1 MTIAAKQQKSL
12 AWVLLILLTLI
23 WGTSFILIKRGLN
36 AFDADEVG
44 ALRMLSAG
52 IILLPFAFSKIKHV
66 KGTNWWLLFVVG
78 FIGSFIPAFLFA
90 KAETQIES
98 ALAGVLNALTPL
110 FVLVLGALFFTQQF
124 SKQQISG
131 IVIGFL
137 GTVFLVL
144 AGSLNE
150 LSSINYYGLFIV
162 LATVCYGLNVN
173 VIKFNIKGL
182 SAMTVTSVSLGM
194 VTPIALLYLLFFTD
208 VPSQVINEP
217 IARESLVYIVIL
229 GIMSTAV
236 AMTIFNKLIQI
247 TTPIF
252 TSSVTYLIPIV
263 AVLWGLWDGET
274 LLLGHYLGMF
284 GVLTGVYLTNRK
296 KKATISLSLRNKS

>member
-1 MTIAAKQQKSL
+1 MTFAAKQQKSL
-12 AWVLLILLTLI
+12 AWILLIILTLI

-52 IILLPFAFSKIKHV
+52 VVLLPFAFSKIKNV
-66 KGTNWWLLFVVG
+66 KGRNWGLLFVVG

-90 KAETQIES
+90 KAETQMES
-98 ALAGVLNALTPL
+98 SLAGVLNALTPL
-110 FVLVLGALFFTQQF
+110 SVLILGALFFAQQF

-131 IVIGFL
+131 IIIGFL
-137 GTVFLVL
+137 GTIFLML
-144 AGSLNE
+144 AGSLGE
-150 LSSINYYGLFIV
+150 ISKINYYGLFIV

-182 SAMTVTSVSLGM
+182 SAMTVTSVSLGL

-208 VPSQVINEP
+208 VAQQVLNEP
-217 IARESLVYIVIL
+217 AARESLMYVTIL

-236 AMTIFNKLIQI
+236 AMALFNKLIQI

-263 AVLWGLWDGET
+263 AVIWGLWDGE
-274 LLLGHYLGMF
+274 LLLFGHYLGMF
-284 GVLTGVYLTNRK
+284 GILTGVYLTNRK
-296 KKATISLSLRNKS
+296 KTVK